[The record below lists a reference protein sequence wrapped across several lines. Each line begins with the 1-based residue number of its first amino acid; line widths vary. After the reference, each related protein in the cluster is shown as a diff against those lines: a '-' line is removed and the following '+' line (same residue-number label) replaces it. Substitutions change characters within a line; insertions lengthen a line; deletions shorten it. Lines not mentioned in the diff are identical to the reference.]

1 MFAMPFIFT
10 CPLLRRSLAV
20 ALTGA
25 LAACSTLPA
34 YQRPTADVPS
44 QFAGATPGWAQ
55 AAPSDAA
62 PRGPWWAIFGDPV
75 LDQLEARVDVSNQT
89 VRKAVAQVQQA
100 RSMVDYQHAGF
111 FPTITAG
118 AAQNRT
124 RTSQN
129 VQGRSLAGKT
139 VPDYSAGVSAS
150 WEPDLFGRVRD
161 SVTGAQ
167 ADADASA
174 ADLEAVR
181 LSMSADLAV
190 DYFALRS
197 LDTQKKLLDD
207 SVQAYANA
215 LNLLQ
220 QQLTNGAIDA
230 SAVAQATTQLEATRT
245 QDTDIDVTRAQMQH
259 AIATLIG
266 EPASTFALPPNG
278 SAVAPPAIPVGVPSQ
293 LLERRPD
300 IAAAERRV
308 AAANA
313 QIGVAHAAFFPDLVL
328 SASAGLESTFFAP
341 WLSAPSLFWSIGS
354 QLVGTLFD
362 GGQRSATLHGATAQY
377 DGTVADYRQSV
388 LVAFQQVEDNL
399 SALNSL
405 ADEAASQQ
413 RATTAADL
421 SLRLTTNRY
430 NAGAVSYLDVV
441 TAQTIA
447 LTNERTADQIAARR
461 LESSVLLMKALGG
474 TWHDV
479 GASATAADV
488 AAAAVAAKPGAEAG
502 IDPVAGKRAMRPV
515 GQSDVQSEMRSVT
528 QSAGT

>member
-1 MFAMPFIFT
+1 MSPISPSR
-10 CPLLRRSLAV
+10 PLLPRSFVVTLI
-20 ALTGA
+20 GA
-25 LAACSTLPA
+25 LLSACSTLPP
-34 YQRPTADVPS
+34 YQRPTVEIPAKY
-44 QFAGATPGWAQ
+44 AGGAPGWAQ
-55 AAPSDAA
+55 AAPADTA
-62 PRGPWWAIFGDPV
+62 PRGPWWTIFNDPV
-75 LDQLEARVDVSNQT
+75 LNQLEARVDVSNQT

-100 RSMVDYQHAGF
+100 RSMVDYQRAGF

-118 AAQNRT
+118 VAQDRS

-129 VQGRSLAGKT
+129 VEGKSLAGKT

-161 SVTGAQ
+161 SVTGAR
-167 ADADASA
+167 ADAAASA

-190 DYFALRS
+190 DYFSLRS

-207 SVQAYANA
+207 SVTAYAAA
-215 LNLLQ
+215 LKLLQ
-220 QQLTNGAIDA
+220 QQLKDGAIDA

-245 QDTDIDVTRAQMQH
+245 QDTDIDVTRSQMQH

-266 EPASTFALPPNG
+266 EPASTFTLPPNG
-278 SAVAPPAIPVGVPSQ
+278 SAATPPAIPVGLPSQ

-308 AAANA
+308 ASANA

-341 WLSAPSLFWSIGS
+341 WLSAPSLFWSLGP

-362 GGQRSATLHGATAQY
+362 GGKRTASLHGATAQY
-377 DGTVADYRQSV
+377 DGAVADYRQSV

-399 SALNSL
+399 SALHSL

-413 RATTAADL
+413 RATTAAEL
-421 SLRLTTNRY
+421 SLRLTTNRF

-447 LTNERTADQIAARR
+447 LTNQRTADQIAERQ
-461 LESSVLLMKALGG
+461 LESSVLLLKALGG
-474 TWHDV
+474 TWHGQDD
-479 GASATAADV
+479 GAAAQDGAAATGPVTPTTAQSRTTLATAPTAQP
-488 AAAAVAAKPGAEAG
+488 APKP
-502 IDPVAGKRAMRPV
+502 
-515 GQSDVQSEMRSVT
+515 
-528 QSAGT
+528 AGT

>member
-1 MFAMPFIFT
+1 MFTLPSSR
-10 CPLLRRSLAV
+10 PLLRRSIAATLI
-20 ALTGA
+20 GA
-25 LAACSTLPA
+25 LLSACSTLPP
-34 YQRPTADVPS
+34 YQRPTAEIPA
-44 QFAGATPGWAQ
+44 QYAGASPGWAQ
-55 AAPSDAA
+55 AAPADTA
-62 PRGPWWAIFGDPV
+62 PRGPWWTIFNDPV
-75 LDQLEARVDVSNQT
+75 LNQLEARVDVSNQT

-100 RSMVDYQHAGF
+100 RSMVDYQRAGF

-118 AAQNRT
+118 AAQQRF

-129 VQGRSLAGKT
+129 VEGKSLAGKT

-161 SVTGAQ
+161 SVTGAK
-167 ADADASA
+167 ADAEASE

-190 DYFALRS
+190 DYFSLRS

-207 SVQAYANA
+207 SVTAYAAA
-215 LNLLQ
+215 LKLLQ
-220 QQLTNGAIDA
+220 QQLKDGAIDA

-266 EPASTFALPPNG
+266 QPASTFTLPPNG
-278 SAVAPPAIPVGVPSQ
+278 SAATPPAIPVGVPSQ

-308 AAANA
+308 ASANA
-313 QIGVAHAAFFPDLVL
+313 QIGEAHAAFFPDLVL

-341 WLSAPSLFWSIGS
+341 WLSAPSLFWSLGP

-362 GGQRSATLHGATAQY
+362 GGKRTASLHGATAQY
-377 DGTVADYRQSV
+377 DGAVADYRQSV

-399 SALNSL
+399 SALHAL

-421 SLRLTTNRY
+421 SLRLTTNRF

-447 LTNERTADQIAARR
+447 LTNQRTADQIAARQ
-461 LESSVLLMKALGG
+461 LESSVLLLKALGG
-474 TWHDV
+474 TWEGQGDRAAQAVSQSTAQSTAQLATHS
-479 GASATAADV
+479 ASDS
-488 AAAAVAAKPGAEAG
+488 AAKP
-502 IDPVAGKRAMRPV
+502 
-515 GQSDVQSEMRSVT
+515 
-528 QSAGT
+528 AGT